1 VTDTSQRVF
10 ISSPATDLP
19 AGYRAAAVDAC
30 RRVGVEPLGMDNF
43 VAGGSEA
50 LTQVYALLDQA
61 DIYIAILASRYGF
74 VPAGEKKSFTEL
86 EYEYA
91 VERGIPRLIF
101 MSSGDR
107 PARSADVESERRTAQ
122 VESFKNSV
130 RRSNVVMEFRSADEL
145 KAQIVTG
152 LVELLRSPTGK
163 AEPASALLLLPFGDK
178 HKYLR
183 QFLSSELER
192 EGARVFRLDAMKPGA
207 VWVNALADAIS
218 GADFVIADV
227 TDASPNVMYE
237 LGYVHALRKPT
248 IMLAESDA
256 IDSVPSDLLGYQ
268 FLTYDKD
275 ELGSLRRPLA
285 RFLHEYA
292 KEARR

>member
-1 VTDTSQRVF
+1 MTDTSQRVF
-10 ISSPATDLP
+10 ISSAATDL

-30 RRVGVEPLGMDNF
+30 RRVGVEPLVMENF
-43 VAGGSEA
+43 IAGGSDA
-50 LTQVYALLDQA
+50 LTQVYALLDKA

-74 VPAGEKKSFTEL
+74 IPAGEKKSFTEL
-86 EYEYA
+86 EYKYA
-91 VERGIPRLIF
+91 VARGIPRLIF
-101 MSSGDR
+101 MSSSDR
-107 PARSADVESERRTAQ
+107 PARGADGDSEHSAGQLEVFR
-122 VESFKNSV
+122 NMV
-130 RRSNVVMEFRSADEL
+130 RRSNVVAEFRSADEL
-145 KAQIVTG
+145 KAQIVTA
-152 LVELLRSPTGK
+152 LVELLRSPKEKG
-163 AEPASALLLLPFGDK
+163 EPASALLLLPFGDE

-192 EGARVFRLDAMKPGA
+192 EGARVFRLDAMRPGA

-256 IDSVPSDLLGYQ
+256 IDSVPSDLLGYR

-285 RFLHEYA
+285 RFFHEYA